1 MLRMIVALLVL
12 HLCSIQQAHPAFS
25 SSILSEVQEKVDL
38 ANGTIEFIDDLG
50 SRVILQVPVK
60 RTISLAPNI
69 TELVFSA
76 GAGDTLLAVSAHSD
90 YPTDALALPV
100 VANGGSVSH
109 EAILRLRPDIVL
121 VWASGTAPG
130 NINRLKE
137 LGLTVIA
144 IEPRTF
150 EALELWVVR
159 IGKLAG
165 TEIIAQHAVEKFRDI
180 LAIDAGISTSSVDE
194 YGATGS
200 ETILVELSQKPLMA
214 LSGKHL
220 LGHIA
225 KACGANILFSDSL
238 QMAPLISIEA
248 VYAQDP
254 ELIIQFSRA
263 NPPEKTACITDS
275 YWQTHQSLSAV
286 KNGFVCQLD
295 GDLLTRHTL
304 RAAEG
309 AKQLC
314 GLLERYRQRNSQSI
328 KP

>member
-1 MLRMIVALLVL
+1 MPRMMIAFLVL
-12 HLCSIQQAHPAFS
+12 HLCSIQYVHPAFS
-25 SSILSEVQEKVDL
+25 SSISSEAQEKVDL

-50 SRVILQVPVK
+50 SRVNLQVPVK

-90 YPTDALALPV
+90 YPAEALDLPV
-100 VANGGSVSH
+100 VANGGSVNH
-109 EAILRLRPDIVL
+109 EAILRLQPDIVL
-121 VWASGTAPG
+121 VWASGTGPG
-130 NINRLKE
+130 DISRLKE

-150 EALELWVVR
+150 EALELWVAR

-165 TEIIAQHAVEKFRDI
+165 TKIIAQRAIEKFRDT
-180 LAIDAGISTSSVDE
+180 LAIDAGIFISSSNE
-194 YGATGS
+194 YGVTS
-200 ETILVELSQKPLMA
+200 NETILVELSQKPLMA

-220 LGHIA
+220 LGHVA

-254 ELIIQFSRA
+254 ELIIQFAWA
-263 NPPEKTACITDS
+263 NPPEKFACATDS

-304 RAAEG
+304 RVAEG

-314 GLLERYRQRNSQSI
+314 GLLEQYRQQNRQSN
-328 KP
+328 